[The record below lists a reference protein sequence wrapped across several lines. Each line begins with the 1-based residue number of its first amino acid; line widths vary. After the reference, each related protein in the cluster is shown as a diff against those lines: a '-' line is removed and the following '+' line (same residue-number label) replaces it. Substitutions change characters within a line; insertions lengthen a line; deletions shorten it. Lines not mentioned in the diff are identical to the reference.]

1 MLPSLRARAQRSLEY
16 IRLHNDFVA
25 CVDQFAPLHEVHS
38 VDEVSIELS
47 PTDHPVQFMD
57 NLPETVD
64 AVLGERAS
72 GPGAFAEPTSPHA
85 CQKGLVTS
93 DRHIPMSASR
103 WSLRVPSSRRVACG
117 VADRERGDARAH
129 APGAAI
135 HNRWNVD
142 TGAGKG
148 RRQRLTL
155 LLVNAPQMQV
165 WTFDVDER

>member
-103 WSLRVPSSRRVACG
+103 WSLRVPSSRRQQ
-117 VADRERGDARAH
+117 ARACQVRTV
-129 APGAAI
+129 ANALAI
-135 HNRWNVD
+135 ASSSFVPASACASW
-142 TGAGKG
+142 G
-148 RRQRLTL
+148 R
-155 LLVNAPQMQV
+155 
-165 WTFDVDER
+165 